1 MGERFHKRWFQ
12 LAVHF
17 AQDLVGVWRWTRFA
31 GSGEA
36 RMWPANNAAQIDALP
51 VA

>member
-12 LAVHF
+12 LAVYF

-31 GSGEA
+31 GSGEP
-36 RMWPANNAAQIDALP
+36 RMRRDNNVAQIDALA